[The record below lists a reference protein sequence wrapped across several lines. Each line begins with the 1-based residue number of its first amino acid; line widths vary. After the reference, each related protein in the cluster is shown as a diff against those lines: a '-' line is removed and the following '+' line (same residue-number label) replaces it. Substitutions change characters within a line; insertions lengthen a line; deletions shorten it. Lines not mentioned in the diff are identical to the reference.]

1 MKNLSKYVIGLAA
14 LSMVSCADWYT
25 THQLPEPGTAI
36 TTQEVFTYTLT
47 DKDYDTISRNPA
59 IIAYAHEIDNT
70 DTTLVAADSV
80 IYKALVRLGG
90 THCFE
95 SDEHAGYFLPI
106 FLKENFL
113 GASMPDNEGSTFK
126 VTYNVFNQMPAY
138 LKAFDNLKEYTLED
152 GYDYELMGSTNNWLT
167 NDDFT
172 SENLSWLMV
181 EYFDDAQP
189 LDMFLLHYNYKR
201 ENNPACKI
209 VQLSEEGTW
218 NIYTIEDVEIFVV
231 GDDFYQD
238 IDAAYATKP
247 ATQLPIYLK
256 TALPYAEADVTYCVV
271 YKNAAGWT
279 AGRFTYDGTAWNMLT
294 ESKRKATNFIMT
306 DSQWVISPYYL
317 AETFANNSQ
326 GEFTIQNV
334 IMPAAL
340 SYVWNTS
347 SSYGMK
353 ASAYVSSKNHAT
365 ESWLI
370 SPRISLLDAEEPIL
384 IFDQASKFFSNF
396 TEELSVWGSTDFAGD
411 VTACQWTHIPFNQD
425 ADGNYIVPDGTDW
438 TFYSTGNM
446 SLAPFKG
453 KTLTI
458 AFKYTSSEKASATWE
473 VKNVYVKE
481 KE

>member
-1 MKNLSKYVIGLAA
+1 MKNLSKYLIGVAA

-70 DTTLVAADSV
+70 DTTRVAADSV

-95 SDEHAGYFLPI
+95 GDEHAGYFLPI

-126 VTYNVFNQMPAY
+126 VTYNVFNQMPSY
-138 LKAFDNLKEYTLED
+138 LKAFDNMKEYTLQD

-167 NDDFT
+167 NEDFT

-189 LDMFLLHYNYKR
+189 MDLYLLHYNYKR
-201 ENNPACKI
+201 ANNPACKI

-218 NIYTIEDVEIFVV
+218 NVYAIEDVELFVV
-231 GDDFYQD
+231 GNDFYQS
-238 IDAAYATKP
+238 IDADYATRP

-256 TALPYAEADVTYCVV
+256 SALPYAEADATYCVV

-279 AGRFTYDGTAWNMLT
+279 AGRFTYDGAAWNMLT
-294 ESKRKATNFIMT
+294 ESKRKPTNFIMT
-306 DSQWVISPYYL
+306 DGQWVISPYYL
-317 AETFANNSQ
+317 AESFANNSQ
-326 GEFTIQNV
+326 GDFTIQNV

-353 ASAYVSSKNHAT
+353 ASAYVSSKNHTT

-370 SPRISLLDAEEPIL
+370 SPYISLLDAEDPVL
-384 IFDQASKFFSNF
+384 IFDQASKYFSNF

>member
-1 MKNLSKYVIGLAA
+1 MKNLSKYILGFVA
-14 LSMVSCADWYT
+14 LGMVSCADWYT

-70 DTTLVAADSV
+70 DTTIVATDSV

-138 LKAFDNLKEYTLED
+138 LKAFDNMQEYTLRA
-152 GYDYELMGSTNNWLT
+152 GDYAEFGSNNNWLT
-167 NDDFT
+167 KEHLTISNF
-172 SENLSWLMV
+172 SSLMADNF
-181 EYFDDAQP
+181 EDAQTNEKYIIW
-189 LDMFLLHYNYKR
+189 YNY
-201 ENNPACKI
+201 NNAQQQECTILNKTE
-209 VQLSEEGTW
+209 SFEWEFFS
-218 NIYTIEDVEIFVV
+218 IEDVELFVV
-231 GDDFYQD
+231 GNDFYQS
-238 IDAAYATKP
+238 IDADYATKP

-256 TALPYAEADVTYCVV
+256 SALPYAEADATYCVV
-271 YKNAAGWT
+271 YKNSAGWT
-279 AGRFTYDGTAWNMLT
+279 AGRFTYDGAAWNMLT
-294 ESKRKATNFIMT
+294 ESKRKPTNFIMT
-306 DSQWVISPYYL
+306 DGQWVISPYYL
-317 AETFANNSQ
+317 AESFANNSQ
-326 GEFTIQNV
+326 GDFTIQNV

-353 ASAYVSSKNHAT
+353 ASAYVSSKKHAT

-370 SPRISLLDAEEPIL
+370 SPYISLLDADDPVL

-458 AFKYTSSEKASATWE
+458 AFKYTSSEQASATWE

>member
-1 MKNLSKYVIGLAA
+1 
-14 LSMVSCADWYT
+14 MVSCADWYT

-70 DTTLVAADSV
+70 DTTLVAEDSV

-138 LKAFDNLKEYTLED
+138 LKAFDNMQEYTLQE

-167 NDDFT
+167 NDNFT

-218 NIYTIEDVEIFVV
+218 NVYTIEDVEIFVV
-231 GDDFYQD
+231 GNDFYQS
-238 IDAAYATKP
+238 IDADYATKP

-256 TALPYAEADVTYCVV
+256 TALPYAEADATYCVV

-279 AGRFTYDGTAWNMLT
+279 AGRFTYDGAAWNMLT
-294 ESKRKATNFIMT
+294 ESKRKPTNFIMT
-306 DSQWVISPYYL
+306 DGQWVISPYYL
-317 AETFANNSQ
+317 AESFANNSQ
-326 GEFTIQNV
+326 GDFTIQNV

-370 SPRISLLDAEEPIL
+370 SPYISLLDADDPVL

-411 VTACQWTHIPFNQD
+411 VTSCQWTHIPFNQD

>member
-1 MKNLSKYVIGLAA
+1 
-14 LSMVSCADWYT
+14 MVSCADWYT

-70 DTTLVAADSV
+70 DTTLVAEDSV

-138 LKAFDNLKEYTLED
+138 LKAFDNMKEYTLRA
-152 GYDYELMGSTNNWLT
+152 GDYVEFGSNNNWLT
-167 NDDFT
+167 KEHLTISNF
-172 SENLSWLMV
+172 SSLMADNF
-181 EYFDDAQP
+181 EDAQTNEKYIIW
-189 LDMFLLHYNYKR
+189 YNY
-201 ENNPACKI
+201 NNAQQQECTILNKTE
-209 VQLSEEGTW
+209 SFEWEFFS
-218 NIYTIEDVEIFVV
+218 IEDVELFVV
-231 GDDFYQD
+231 GNDFYQS
-238 IDAAYATKP
+238 IDADYATKP

-256 TALPYAEADVTYCVV
+256 SALPYAEADATYCVV
-271 YKNAAGWT
+271 YKNSAGWT
-279 AGRFTYDGTAWNMLT
+279 AGRFTYDGAAWNMLT
-294 ESKRKATNFIMT
+294 ESKRKPTNFIMT
-306 DSQWVISPYYL
+306 DGQWVISPYYL
-317 AETFANNSQ
+317 AESFANNSQ
-326 GEFTIQNV
+326 GDFTIQNV

-353 ASAYVSSKNHAT
+353 ASAYVSSKNHTT

-370 SPRISLLDAEEPIL
+370 SPYISLLDAEDPVL

-458 AFKYTSSEKASATWE
+458 AFKYTSSEQASATWE

>member
-1 MKNLSKYVIGLAA
+1 MKNLSKYILGFVT

-36 TTQEVFTYTLT
+36 TTQEVFTYTLS

-70 DTTLVAADSV
+70 DTTLVATDSV

-138 LKAFDNLKEYTLED
+138 LKAFDNLKEYTLRA
-152 GYDYELMGSTNNWLT
+152 GDYAEFGSNNNWLT
-167 NDDFT
+167 KEHLTISNF
-172 SENLSWLMV
+172 SSLMADNF
-181 EYFDDAQP
+181 EDAQTNEKYIIW
-189 LDMFLLHYNYKR
+189 YNY
-201 ENNPACKI
+201 NNAQQQECTILNKTE
-209 VQLSEEGTW
+209 SFEWEFFS
-218 NIYTIEDVEIFVV
+218 IEDVELFVV
-231 GDDFYQD
+231 GNDFYQS
-238 IDAAYATKP
+238 IDADYATKP

-256 TALPYAEADVTYCVV
+256 SALPYAEADATYCVV
-271 YKNAAGWT
+271 YKNSAGWT
-279 AGRFTYDGTAWNMLT
+279 AGRFTYDGAAWNMLT
-294 ESKRKATNFIMT
+294 ESKRKPTNFIMT
-306 DSQWVISPYYL
+306 DGQWVISPYYL
-317 AETFANNSQ
+317 AESFANNSQ
-326 GEFTIQNV
+326 GDFTIQNV

-353 ASAYVSSKNHAT
+353 ASAYVSSKNHTT

-370 SPRISLLDAEEPIL
+370 SPYISLLDAEDPVL

-458 AFKYTSSEKASATWE
+458 AFKYTSSEQASATWE

>member
-1 MKNLSKYVIGLAA
+1 MKNLSKYILGLAS
-14 LSMVSCADWYT
+14 LGMVSCADWYT

-70 DTTLVAADSV
+70 DTTLVATDSV

-138 LKAFDNLKEYTLED
+138 LKAFDNLKEYTLRA
-152 GYDYELMGSTNNWLT
+152 GDYAEFGSNNNWLT
-167 NDDFT
+167 KEHLTISNF
-172 SENLSWLMV
+172 SSLMADNF
-181 EYFDDAQP
+181 EDAQTNEKYIIW
-189 LDMFLLHYNYKR
+189 YNY
-201 ENNPACKI
+201 NNAQQQECTILNKTE
-209 VQLSEEGTW
+209 SFEWEFFS
-218 NIYTIEDVEIFVV
+218 IEDVELFVV
-231 GDDFYQD
+231 GNDFYQS
-238 IDAAYATKP
+238 IDADYATKP

-256 TALPYAEADVTYCVV
+256 SALPYAEADATYCVV

-279 AGRFTYDGTAWNMLT
+279 AGRFTYDGTTWNMLT

-317 AETFANNSQ
+317 AESFANNSQ

-370 SPRISLLDAEEPIL
+370 SPRISLLDAEEPVL

-396 TEELSVWGSTDFAGD
+396 TEELSVWGSTEFAGD
-411 VTACQWTHIPFNQD
+411 VTACEWTHIPFNQD

-458 AFKYTSSEKASATWE
+458 AFKYTSSEQASATWE

>member
-1 MKNLSKYVIGLAA
+1 MKNLSKYILGLAS
-14 LSMVSCADWYT
+14 LGMVSCADWYT

-90 THCFE
+90 TRCFE

-138 LKAFDNLKEYTLED
+138 LKAFDNLKEYTLRA
-152 GYDYELMGSTNNWLT
+152 GDYAEFGSNNNWLT
-167 NDDFT
+167 KEHLTISNF
-172 SENLSWLMV
+172 SSLMADNF
-181 EYFDDAQP
+181 EDAQTNEKYIIW
-189 LDMFLLHYNYKR
+189 YNY
-201 ENNPACKI
+201 NNAQQQECTILNKTE
-209 VQLSEEGTW
+209 SFEWEFFS
-218 NIYTIEDVEIFVV
+218 IEDVELFVV
-231 GDDFYQD
+231 GNDFYQS
-238 IDAAYATKP
+238 IDADYATKP

-256 TALPYAEADVTYCVV
+256 SALPYAEADATYCVV

-279 AGRFTYDGTAWNMLT
+279 AGRFTYDGTTWNMLT
-294 ESKRKATNFIMT
+294 ESKRKPTNFIMT
-306 DSQWVISPYYL
+306 DGQWVISPYYL
-317 AETFANNSQ
+317 AESFANNSQ
-326 GEFTIQNV
+326 GDFTIQNV

-353 ASAYVSSKNHAT
+353 ASAYVSSKNHTT

-370 SPRISLLDAEEPIL
+370 SPYISLLDAEDPVL

-458 AFKYTSSEKASATWE
+458 AFKYTSSEQASATWE

>member
-1 MKNLSKYVIGLAA
+1 MKNLSKYILGFVA
-14 LSMVSCADWYT
+14 LGMVSCADWYT

-70 DTTLVAADSV
+70 DTTLVAEDSV

-138 LKAFDNLKEYTLED
+138 LKAFDNMQEYTLRA
-152 GYDYELMGSTNNWLT
+152 GDYAEFGSNNNWLT
-167 NDDFT
+167 KEHLTISNF
-172 SENLSWLMV
+172 SSLMADNF
-181 EYFDDAQP
+181 EDAQTNEKYIIW
-189 LDMFLLHYNYKR
+189 YNY
-201 ENNPACKI
+201 NNAQQQECTILNKTE
-209 VQLSEEGTW
+209 SFEWEFFS
-218 NIYTIEDVEIFVV
+218 IEDVELFVV
-231 GDDFYQD
+231 GNDFYQS
-238 IDAAYATKP
+238 IDADYATKP

-256 TALPYAEADVTYCVV
+256 SALPYAEADATYCVV
-271 YKNAAGWT
+271 YKNSAGWT
-279 AGRFTYDGTAWNMLT
+279 AGRFTYDGAAWNMLT
-294 ESKRKATNFIMT
+294 ESKRKPTNFIMT
-306 DSQWVISPYYL
+306 DGQWVISPYYL
-317 AETFANNSQ
+317 AESFANNSQ
-326 GEFTIQNV
+326 GDFTIQNV

-353 ASAYVSSKNHAT
+353 ASAYVSSKKHAT

-370 SPRISLLDAEEPIL
+370 SPYISLLDADAPVL
-384 IFDQASKFFSNF
+384 IFDQASQFFSNF

-458 AFKYTSSEKASATWE
+458 AFKYTSSEQASATWE

>member
-1 MKNLSKYVIGLAA
+1 M
-14 LSMVSCADWYT
+14 
-25 THQLPEPGTAI
+25 Q
-36 TTQEVFTYTLT
+36 
-47 DKDYDTISRNPA
+47 
-59 IIAYAHEIDNT
+59 
-70 DTTLVAADSV
+70 
-80 IYKALVRLGG
+80 
-90 THCFE
+90 
-95 SDEHAGYFLPI
+95 
-106 FLKENFL
+106 
-113 GASMPDNEGSTFK
+113 
-126 VTYNVFNQMPAY
+126 
-138 LKAFDNLKEYTLED
+138 EYTLQE
-152 GYDYELMGSTNNWLT
+152 GYDYELMGSTTNWLT
-167 NDDFT
+167 NDNFT

-189 LDMFLLHYNYKR
+189 MDLYLLHYNYKR
-201 ENNPACKI
+201 ANNPACKI

-218 NIYTIEDVEIFVV
+218 NVYALEDVELFVV
-231 GDDFYQD
+231 GTDFYQS
-238 IDAAYATKP
+238 IDADYATKP

-256 TALPYAEADVTYCVV
+256 TALPYAEADATYCVV

-279 AGRFTYDGTAWNMLT
+279 AGRFTYDGAAWNMLT
-294 ESKRKATNFIMT
+294 ESKRKPTNFIMT
-306 DSQWVISPYYL
+306 DGQWVISPYYL
-317 AETFANNSQ
+317 AESFTNNSQ
-326 GEFTIQNV
+326 GDFTIQNV

-353 ASAYVSSKNHAT
+353 ASAYVSSKNHTT

-370 SPRISLLDAEEPIL
+370 SPYITLLDADDPVL

-458 AFKYTSSEKASATWE
+458 AFKYTSSEQASATWE

>member
-1 MKNLSKYVIGLAA
+1 MKNLSKYILGFVA
-14 LSMVSCADWYT
+14 LGMVSCADWYT

-90 THCFE
+90 TRCFE

-138 LKAFDNLKEYTLED
+138 LKAFDNLKEYTLRA
-152 GYDYELMGSTNNWLT
+152 GDYAEFGSNNNWLT
-167 NDDFT
+167 KEHLTISNF
-172 SENLSWLMV
+172 SSLMADNF
-181 EYFDDAQP
+181 EDAQTNEKYIIW
-189 LDMFLLHYNYKR
+189 YNY
-201 ENNPACKI
+201 NNAQQQECTILNKTE
-209 VQLSEEGTW
+209 SFEWEFFS
-218 NIYTIEDVEIFVV
+218 IEDVELFVV
-231 GDDFYQD
+231 GNDFYQS
-238 IDAAYATKP
+238 IDADYATKP

-256 TALPYAEADVTYCVV
+256 SALPYAEADATYCVV
-271 YKNAAGWT
+271 YKNSAGWT
-279 AGRFTYDGTAWNMLT
+279 AGRFTYDGAAWNMLT
-294 ESKRKATNFIMT
+294 ESKRKPTNFIMT
-306 DSQWVISPYYL
+306 DGQWVISPYYL
-317 AETFANNSQ
+317 AESFANNSQ
-326 GEFTIQNV
+326 GDFTIQNV

-353 ASAYVSSKNHAT
+353 ASAYVSSTNHAT

-370 SPRISLLDAEEPIL
+370 SPYISLLDAEDPVL

-458 AFKYTSSEKASATWE
+458 AFKYTSSEQASATWE

>member
-1 MKNLSKYVIGLAA
+1 MKNLSKYILGFVA
-14 LSMVSCADWYT
+14 LGMVSCADWYT

-47 DKDYDTISRNPA
+47 DKDYDTISHNPA

-70 DTTLVAADSV
+70 DTTLVATDSV
-80 IYKALVRLGG
+80 IYKALVRLSG

-138 LKAFDNLKEYTLED
+138 LKAFDNMKEYTLRA
-152 GYDYELMGSTNNWLT
+152 GDYAEFGSNNNWLT
-167 NDDFT
+167 KEHITISNF
-172 SENLSWLMV
+172 SSLMADNF
-181 EYFDDAQP
+181 EDAQTNEKYIIW
-189 LDMFLLHYNYKR
+189 YNY
-201 ENNPACKI
+201 NNAQQQECTILNKTE
-209 VQLSEEGTW
+209 SFEWEFFS
-218 NIYTIEDVEIFVV
+218 IEDVELFVV
-231 GDDFYQD
+231 GNDFYQS
-238 IDAAYATKP
+238 IDADYATKP

-256 TALPYAEADVTYCVV
+256 SALPYAEADATYCVV
-271 YKNAAGWT
+271 YKNSAGWT
-279 AGRFTYDGTAWNMLT
+279 AGRFTYDGAAWNMLT
-294 ESKRKATNFIMT
+294 ESKRKPTNFIMT
-306 DSQWVISPYYL
+306 DGQWVISPYYL
-317 AETFANNSQ
+317 AESFANNSQ
-326 GEFTIQNV
+326 GDFTIQNV

-353 ASAYVSSKNHAT
+353 ASAYVSSKNHTT

-370 SPRISLLDAEEPIL
+370 SPYISLLDAEDPVL

-458 AFKYTSSEKASATWE
+458 AFKYTSSEQASATWE

>member
-1 MKNLSKYVIGLAA
+1 MRNFSKYLIGLAA

-138 LKAFDNLKEYTLED
+138 LKAFDNLKEYTLQD

-209 VQLSEEGTW
+209 VQLNEEGTW
-218 NIYTIEDVEIFVV
+218 NVYTIEDVEIFVV
-231 GDDFYQD
+231 GDDFYQS

-256 TALPYAEADVTYCVV
+256 TALPYAEADATYCVV

-279 AGRFTYDGTAWNMLT
+279 AGRFTYDGTTWNMQT
-294 ESKRKATNFIMT
+294 ESKRKPTNFIMT
-306 DSQWVISPYYL
+306 DGQWVISPYYL

-353 ASAYVSSKNHAT
+353 ASAYVSSKSHAT

-370 SPRISLLDAEEPIL
+370 SPHISLLDAEDPVL

-458 AFKYTSSEKASATWE
+458 AFKYTSTDKVAATWE

>member
-1 MKNLSKYVIGLAA
+1 
-14 LSMVSCADWYT
+14 MVSCADWYT

-36 TTQEVFTYTLT
+36 TTQEVFTYTLS

-70 DTTLVAADSV
+70 DTTLVATDSV

-138 LKAFDNLKEYTLED
+138 LKAFDNMKEYTLRA
-152 GYDYELMGSTNNWLT
+152 GDYAEFGSNNNWLT
-167 NDDFT
+167 KEHLTISNF
-172 SENLSWLMV
+172 SSLMADNFEDAQTNEKYIIWYNYNNAQQQECIILNKTESFEW
-181 EYFDDAQP
+181 EYF
-189 LDMFLLHYNYKR
+189 
-201 ENNPACKI
+201 
-209 VQLSEEGTW
+209 S
-218 NIYTIEDVEIFVV
+218 IEDVEIFVV
-231 GDDFYQD
+231 GNDFYQR
-238 IDAAYATKP
+238 IDADYATKP

-256 TALPYAEADVTYCVV
+256 TALPYAEADATYCVV

-279 AGRFTYDGTAWNMLT
+279 AGRFTYDGAAWNMLT
-294 ESKRKATNFIMT
+294 ESKRKPTNFIMT
-306 DSQWVISPYYL
+306 DGQWVISPYYL
-317 AETFANNSQ
+317 AESFANNSQ
-326 GEFTIQNV
+326 GDFTIQNV

-370 SPRISLLDAEEPIL
+370 SPYITLLDADDPVL

-458 AFKYTSSEKASATWE
+458 AFKYTSSEQASATWE

>member
-1 MKNLSKYVIGLAA
+1 MKNLSKYILGFVA
-14 LSMVSCADWYT
+14 LGMVSCADWYT

-70 DTTLVAADSV
+70 DTTLVATDSV

-138 LKAFDNLKEYTLED
+138 LKAFDNMKEYTLRA
-152 GYDYELMGSTNNWLT
+152 GDYAEFGSNNNWLT
-167 NDDFT
+167 KEHITISNF
-172 SENLSWLMV
+172 SSLMADNF
-181 EYFDDAQP
+181 EDAQTNEKYIIW
-189 LDMFLLHYNYKR
+189 YNY
-201 ENNPACKI
+201 NNAQQQECTVLNKTE
-209 VQLSEEGTW
+209 SFEWEFFS
-218 NIYTIEDVEIFVV
+218 IEDVELFVV
-231 GDDFYQD
+231 GNDFYQS
-238 IDAAYATKP
+238 IDADYATKP

-256 TALPYAEADVTYCVV
+256 SALPYAEADATYCVV
-271 YKNAAGWT
+271 YKNSAGWT
-279 AGRFTYDGTAWNMLT
+279 AGRFTYDGAAWNMLT
-294 ESKRKATNFIMT
+294 ESKRKPTNFIMT
-306 DSQWVISPYYL
+306 DGQWVISPYYL
-317 AETFANNSQ
+317 AESFANNSQ
-326 GEFTIQNV
+326 GDFTIQNV

-353 ASAYVSSKNHAT
+353 ASAYVSSKNHTT

-370 SPRISLLDAEEPIL
+370 SPYISLLDAEDPVL

>member
-1 MKNLSKYVIGLAA
+1 MKNLSKYILGFVA
-14 LSMVSCADWYT
+14 LGMVSCADWYT

-36 TTQEVFTYTLT
+36 TTQEVFTYTLS

-70 DTTLVAADSV
+70 DTTLVAEDSV

-138 LKAFDNLKEYTLED
+138 LKAFDNLKEYTLRA
-152 GYDYELMGSTNNWLT
+152 GDYAEFGSNNNWLT
-167 NDDFT
+167 KEHLTISNF
-172 SENLSWLMV
+172 SSLMADNF
-181 EYFDDAQP
+181 EDAQTNEKYIIW
-189 LDMFLLHYNYKR
+189 YNY
-201 ENNPACKI
+201 NNAQQQECTILNKTE
-209 VQLSEEGTW
+209 SFEWEFFS
-218 NIYTIEDVEIFVV
+218 IEDVELFVV
-231 GDDFYQD
+231 GNDFYQS
-238 IDAAYATKP
+238 IDADYATKP

-256 TALPYAEADVTYCVV
+256 SALPYAEADATYCVV

-279 AGRFTYDGTAWNMLT
+279 AGRFTYDGTTWNMLT

-317 AETFANNSQ
+317 AESFANNSQ

-334 IMPAAL
+334 IIPAAL

-370 SPRISLLDAEEPIL
+370 SPRISLLDAEEPVL

-396 TEELSVWGSTDFAGD
+396 TEELSVWGSTEFAGD
-411 VTACQWTHIPFNQD
+411 VTACEWTHIPFNQD

-458 AFKYTSSEKASATWE
+458 AFKYTSSEQASATWE

>member
-1 MKNLSKYVIGLAA
+1 MKNLSKYILGFVA
-14 LSMVSCADWYT
+14 LGMVSCADWYT

-70 DTTLVAADSV
+70 DTTLVATDSV

-126 VTYNVFNQMPAY
+126 VTYNVFNQLPAY
-138 LKAFDNLKEYTLED
+138 LKAFDNMKEYTLRA
-152 GYDYELMGSTNNWLT
+152 GDYAEFGSNNNWLT
-167 NDDFT
+167 KEHLTISNF
-172 SENLSWLMV
+172 SSLMADNF
-181 EYFDDAQP
+181 EDAQP
-189 LDMFLLHYNYKR
+189 NEKYIIWYNY
-201 ENNPACKI
+201 NNAQQQECIILNKTE
-209 VQLSEEGTW
+209 SFEWEFFS
-218 NIYTIEDVEIFVV
+218 IEDVELFVV
-231 GDDFYQD
+231 GNDFYQS
-238 IDAAYATKP
+238 IDADYATKP

-256 TALPYAEADVTYCVV
+256 IALPYAEADATYCVV

-279 AGRFTYDGTAWNMLT
+279 AGRFTYDGAAWNMLT
-294 ESKRKATNFIMT
+294 ESKRKPTNFIMT
-306 DSQWVISPYYL
+306 DGQWVISPYYL
-317 AETFANNSQ
+317 AESFANNSQ
-326 GEFTIQNV
+326 GDFTIQNV

-370 SPRISLLDAEEPIL
+370 SPYISLLDAEDPVL

>member
-1 MKNLSKYVIGLAA
+1 MRNFSKYIIGLAA

-36 TTQEVFTYTLT
+36 TTQEVFTYTLS

-70 DTTLVAADSV
+70 DTTLVATDSV

-126 VTYNVFNQMPAY
+126 VTYNVFNQLPAY
-138 LKAFDNLKEYTLED
+138 LKAFDNMKEYTLRA
-152 GYDYELMGSTNNWLT
+152 GDYAEFGSNNNWLT
-167 NDDFT
+167 KEHLTISNF
-172 SENLSWLMV
+172 SSLMADNF
-181 EYFDDAQP
+181 EDAQTNEKYIIW
-189 LDMFLLHYNYKR
+189 YNY
-201 ENNPACKI
+201 NNAQQQECIILNKTE
-209 VQLSEEGTW
+209 SFEWEFFS
-218 NIYTIEDVEIFVV
+218 IEDVELFVV
-231 GDDFYQD
+231 GNDFYQS
-238 IDAAYATKP
+238 IDADYATRP

-256 TALPYAEADVTYCVV
+256 SALPYAEADATYCVV

-279 AGRFTYDGTAWNMLT
+279 AGRFTYDGAAWNMLT
-294 ESKRKATNFIMT
+294 ESKRKPTNFIMT
-306 DSQWVISPYYL
+306 DEQWVISPYYL
-317 AETFANNSQ
+317 AESFANNSQ
-326 GEFTIQNV
+326 GDFTIQNV

-353 ASAYVSSKNHAT
+353 ASAYVSSKNHTT

-370 SPRISLLDAEEPIL
+370 SPYISLLDAEDPVL

-458 AFKYTSSEKASATWE
+458 AFKYTSSEQASATWE

>member
-1 MKNLSKYVIGLAA
+1 MKNLSKYILGFVA
-14 LSMVSCADWYT
+14 LGMVSCADWYT

-70 DTTLVAADSV
+70 DTTLVATDSV

-126 VTYNVFNQMPAY
+126 VTYNVFNQLPAY
-138 LKAFDNLKEYTLED
+138 LKAFDNMKEYTLRA
-152 GYDYELMGSTNNWLT
+152 GDYAEFGSNNNWLT
-167 NDDFT
+167 KEHLTISNF
-172 SENLSWLMV
+172 SSLMADNF
-181 EYFDDAQP
+181 EDAQP
-189 LDMFLLHYNYKR
+189 NEKYIIWYNY
-201 ENNPACKI
+201 NNAQQQECIILNKTE
-209 VQLSEEGTW
+209 SFEWEFFS
-218 NIYTIEDVEIFVV
+218 IEDVELFVV
-231 GDDFYQD
+231 GNDFYQS
-238 IDAAYATKP
+238 IDADYATKP

-256 TALPYAEADVTYCVV
+256 IALPYAEADATYCVV

-279 AGRFTYDGTAWNMLT
+279 AGRFTYDGSAWNMLT
-294 ESKRKATNFIMT
+294 ESKRKPTNFIMT
-306 DSQWVISPYYL
+306 DGQWVISPYYL
-317 AETFANNSQ
+317 AESFANNSQ
-326 GEFTIQNV
+326 GDFTIQNV

-370 SPRISLLDAEEPIL
+370 SPYISLLDADDPVL

-411 VTACQWTHIPFNQD
+411 VTSCQWTHIPFNQD

-458 AFKYTSSEKASATWE
+458 AFKYTSSEQASATWE

>member
-1 MKNLSKYVIGLAA
+1 MRNFSKYIIGLAA

-70 DTTLVAADSV
+70 DTTLVAEDSV

-138 LKAFDNLKEYTLED
+138 LKAFDNMKEYTLRA
-152 GYDYELMGSTNNWLT
+152 GDYVEFGSNNNWLT
-167 NDDFT
+167 KEHLTISNF
-172 SENLSWLMV
+172 SSLMADNF
-181 EYFDDAQP
+181 EDAQTNEKYIIW
-189 LDMFLLHYNYKR
+189 YNY
-201 ENNPACKI
+201 NNAQQQECTILNKTE
-209 VQLSEEGTW
+209 SFEWEFFS
-218 NIYTIEDVEIFVV
+218 IEDVELFVV
-231 GDDFYQD
+231 GNDFYQS
-238 IDAAYATKP
+238 IDADYATKP

-256 TALPYAEADVTYCVV
+256 SALPYAEADATYCVV
-271 YKNAAGWT
+271 YKNSAGWT
-279 AGRFTYDGTAWNMLT
+279 AGRFTYDGAAWNMLT
-294 ESKRKATNFIMT
+294 ESKRKPTNFIMT
-306 DSQWVISPYYL
+306 DGQWVISPYYL
-317 AETFANNSQ
+317 AESFANNSQ
-326 GEFTIQNV
+326 GDFTIQNV

-353 ASAYVSSKNHAT
+353 ASAYVSSKNHTT

-370 SPRISLLDAEEPIL
+370 SPYISLLDAEDPVL

-458 AFKYTSSEKASATWE
+458 AFKYTSSEQASATWE

>member
-1 MKNLSKYVIGLAA
+1 MKNLSKYILGFVA
-14 LSMVSCADWYT
+14 LGMVSCADWYT

-70 DTTLVAADSV
+70 DTTLVATDSV

-138 LKAFDNLKEYTLED
+138 LKAFDNMQEYTLRA
-152 GYDYELMGSTNNWLT
+152 GDYAEFGSNNNWLT
-167 NDDFT
+167 KEHLTISNF
-172 SENLSWLMV
+172 SSLMADNF
-181 EYFDDAQP
+181 EDAQTNEKYIIW
-189 LDMFLLHYNYKR
+189 YNY
-201 ENNPACKI
+201 NNAQQQECTILNKTE
-209 VQLSEEGTW
+209 SFEWEFFS
-218 NIYTIEDVEIFVV
+218 IEDVELFVV
-231 GDDFYQD
+231 GNDFYQS
-238 IDAAYATKP
+238 IDADYATKP

-256 TALPYAEADVTYCVV
+256 SALPYAEADATYCVV
-271 YKNAAGWT
+271 YKNSAGWT
-279 AGRFTYDGTAWNMLT
+279 AGRFTYDGAAWNMLT
-294 ESKRKATNFIMT
+294 ESKRKPTNFIMT
-306 DSQWVISPYYL
+306 DGQWVISPYYL
-317 AETFANNSQ
+317 AESFANNSQ
-326 GEFTIQNV
+326 GDFTIQNV
-334 IMPAAL
+334 ITPAAL

-353 ASAYVSSKNHAT
+353 ASAYVSSKNHTT

-370 SPRISLLDAEEPIL
+370 SPYISLLDAEDPVL

-458 AFKYTSSEKASATWE
+458 AFKYTSSEQASATWE

>member
-1 MKNLSKYVIGLAA
+1 
-14 LSMVSCADWYT
+14 MVSCADWYT

-70 DTTLVAADSV
+70 DTTLVATDSV

-138 LKAFDNLKEYTLED
+138 LKAFDNMKEYTLRA
-152 GYDYELMGSTNNWLT
+152 GDYAEFGSNNNWLT
-167 NDDFT
+167 KEHLTISNF
-172 SENLSWLMV
+172 SSLMADNF
-181 EYFDDAQP
+181 EDAQTNEKYIIW
-189 LDMFLLHYNYKR
+189 YNY
-201 ENNPACKI
+201 NNAQQQECTILNKTE
-209 VQLSEEGTW
+209 SFEWEFFS
-218 NIYTIEDVEIFVV
+218 IEDVELFVV
-231 GDDFYQD
+231 GNDFYQS
-238 IDAAYATKP
+238 IDADYATKP

-256 TALPYAEADVTYCVV
+256 SALPYAEADATYCVV

-279 AGRFTYDGTAWNMLT
+279 AGRFTYDGATWNMLT
-294 ESKRKATNFIMT
+294 ESKRKPTNFIMT
-306 DSQWVISPYYL
+306 DGQWVISPYYL
-317 AETFANNSQ
+317 AESFANNSQ
-326 GEFTIQNV
+326 GDFTIQNV

-353 ASAYVSSKNHAT
+353 ASAYVSSKNHTT

-370 SPRISLLDAEEPIL
+370 SPYISLLDAEDPVL

-458 AFKYTSSEKASATWE
+458 AFKYTSSEQASATWE

>member
-1 MKNLSKYVIGLAA
+1 MKNLSKYILGFVA
-14 LSMVSCADWYT
+14 LGMVSCADWYT

-36 TTQEVFTYTLT
+36 TTQDVFTYTLT

-138 LKAFDNLKEYTLED
+138 LKAFDNLKEYTLRA
-152 GYDYELMGSTNNWLT
+152 GDYAEFGSNNNWLT
-167 NDDFT
+167 KEHLTISNF
-172 SENLSWLMV
+172 SSLMADNF
-181 EYFDDAQP
+181 EDAQTNEKYIIW
-189 LDMFLLHYNYKR
+189 YNY
-201 ENNPACKI
+201 NNAQQQECTILNKTE
-209 VQLSEEGTW
+209 SFEWEFFS
-218 NIYTIEDVEIFVV
+218 IEDVELFVV
-231 GDDFYQD
+231 GNDFYQS
-238 IDAAYATKP
+238 IDADYATKP

-256 TALPYAEADVTYCVV
+256 SALPYAEADATYCVV
-271 YKNAAGWT
+271 YKNSAGWT
-279 AGRFTYDGTAWNMLT
+279 AGRFTYDGAAWNMLT
-294 ESKRKATNFIMT
+294 ESKRKPTNFIMT
-306 DSQWVISPYYL
+306 DGQWVISPYYL
-317 AETFANNSQ
+317 AESFANNSQ
-326 GEFTIQNV
+326 GDFTIQNV

-353 ASAYVSSKNHAT
+353 ASAYVSSKNHTT

-370 SPRISLLDAEEPIL
+370 SPYISLLDAEDPVL

-458 AFKYTSSEKASATWE
+458 AFKYTSSEQASATWE

>member
-1 MKNLSKYVIGLAA
+1 MKNLSKYILGFVA
-14 LSMVSCADWYT
+14 LGMVSCADWYT

-70 DTTLVAADSV
+70 DTTLVATDSV

-138 LKAFDNLKEYTLED
+138 LKAFDNLKEYTLRA
-152 GYDYELMGSTNNWLT
+152 GDYAEFGSNNNWLT
-167 NDDFT
+167 KEHLTISNF
-172 SENLSWLMV
+172 SSLMADNF
-181 EYFDDAQP
+181 EDAQTNEKYIIW
-189 LDMFLLHYNYKR
+189 YNY
-201 ENNPACKI
+201 NNAQQQECTILNKTE
-209 VQLSEEGTW
+209 SFEWEFFS
-218 NIYTIEDVEIFVV
+218 IEDVELFVV
-231 GDDFYQD
+231 GNDFYQS
-238 IDAAYATKP
+238 IDADYATKP

-256 TALPYAEADVTYCVV
+256 SALPYAEADATYCVV

-279 AGRFTYDGTAWNMLT
+279 AGRFTYDGTTWNMLT

-317 AETFANNSQ
+317 AESFANNSQ

-370 SPRISLLDAEEPIL
+370 SPRISLLDAEEPVL

-396 TEELSVWGSTDFAGD
+396 TEELSVWGSTEFAGD
-411 VTACQWTHIPFNQD
+411 VTACEWTHIPFNQD

>member
-1 MKNLSKYVIGLAA
+1 
-14 LSMVSCADWYT
+14 MVSCADWYT

-70 DTTLVAADSV
+70 DTTLVATDSV

-138 LKAFDNLKEYTLED
+138 LKAFDNMKEYTLRA
-152 GYDYELMGSTNNWLT
+152 GDYAEFGSNNNWLT
-167 NDDFT
+167 KEHLTISNF
-172 SENLSWLMV
+172 SSLMADNF
-181 EYFDDAQP
+181 EDAQTNEKYIIW
-189 LDMFLLHYNYKR
+189 YNY
-201 ENNPACKI
+201 NNAQQQECTILNKTE
-209 VQLSEEGTW
+209 SFEWEFFS
-218 NIYTIEDVEIFVV
+218 IEDVELFVV
-231 GDDFYQD
+231 GNDFYQS
-238 IDAAYATKP
+238 IDADYATKP

-256 TALPYAEADVTYCVV
+256 SALPYAEADATYCVV
-271 YKNAAGWT
+271 YKNSAGWT
-279 AGRFTYDGTAWNMLT
+279 AGRFTYDGAAWNMLT
-294 ESKRKATNFIMT
+294 ESKRKPTNFIMT
-306 DSQWVISPYYL
+306 DGQWVISPYYL
-317 AETFANNSQ
+317 AESFANNSQ
-326 GEFTIQNV
+326 GDFTIQNV

-353 ASAYVSSKNHAT
+353 ASAYVSSKNHTT

-370 SPRISLLDAEEPIL
+370 SPYITLLDADDPVL

-458 AFKYTSSEKASATWE
+458 AFKYTSSEQASATWE

>member
-1 MKNLSKYVIGLAA
+1 
-14 LSMVSCADWYT
+14 MVSCADWYT

-138 LKAFDNLKEYTLED
+138 LKAFDNLKEYTLRA
-152 GYDYELMGSTNNWLT
+152 GDYAEFGSNNNWLT
-167 NDDFT
+167 KEHLTISNF
-172 SENLSWLMV
+172 SSLMADNF
-181 EYFDDAQP
+181 EDAQTNEKYIIW
-189 LDMFLLHYNYKR
+189 YNY
-201 ENNPACKI
+201 NNAQQQECTILNKTE
-209 VQLSEEGTW
+209 SFEWEFFS
-218 NIYTIEDVEIFVV
+218 IEDVELFVV
-231 GDDFYQD
+231 GNDFYQS
-238 IDAAYATKP
+238 IDADYATKP

-256 TALPYAEADVTYCVV
+256 SALPYAEADATYCVV

-279 AGRFTYDGTAWNMLT
+279 AGRFTYDGAVWNMLT
-294 ESKRKATNFIMT
+294 ESKRKPTNFIMT
-306 DSQWVISPYYL
+306 DGQWVISPYYL
-317 AETFANNSQ
+317 AESFANNSQ
-326 GEFTIQNV
+326 GDFTIQNV

-353 ASAYVSSKNHAT
+353 ASAYVSSKNHTT

-370 SPRISLLDAEEPIL
+370 SPYISLLDAEDPVL

-458 AFKYTSSEKASATWE
+458 AFKYTSSEQASATWE

>member
-1 MKNLSKYVIGLAA
+1 MKNLSKYILGFVA
-14 LSMVSCADWYT
+14 LGMVSCADWYT

-70 DTTLVAADSV
+70 DTTLVAEDSV

-138 LKAFDNLKEYTLED
+138 LKAFDNLKEYTLRA
-152 GYDYELMGSTNNWLT
+152 GDYAEFGSNNNWLT
-167 NDDFT
+167 KEHITISNF
-172 SENLSWLMV
+172 SSLMADNF
-181 EYFDDAQP
+181 EDAQTNEKYIIW
-189 LDMFLLHYNYKR
+189 YNY
-201 ENNPACKI
+201 NNAQQQECTILNKTE
-209 VQLSEEGTW
+209 SFEWEFFS
-218 NIYTIEDVEIFVV
+218 IEDVELFVV
-231 GDDFYQD
+231 GNDFYQS
-238 IDAAYATKP
+238 IDADYATKP

-256 TALPYAEADVTYCVV
+256 SALPYAEADATYCVV

-279 AGRFTYDGTAWNMLT
+279 AGRFTYDGTTWNMLT

-317 AETFANNSQ
+317 AESFANNSQ

-334 IMPAAL
+334 IIPAAL

-370 SPRISLLDAEEPIL
+370 SPRISLLDAEEPVL

-396 TEELSVWGSTDFAGD
+396 TEELSVWGSTEFAGD
-411 VTACQWTHIPFNQD
+411 VTACEWTHIPFNQD

>member
-1 MKNLSKYVIGLAA
+1 MRNFSKYIISLAA

-70 DTTLVAADSV
+70 DTTLVAEDSV

-95 SDEHAGYFLPI
+95 SDEHVGYFLPI

-138 LKAFDNLKEYTLED
+138 LKAFDNMKEYNLRA
-152 GYDYELMGSTNNWLT
+152 GDYAEFGSNNNWLT
-167 NDDFT
+167 KEHLTISNF
-172 SENLSWLMV
+172 SSLMADNF
-181 EYFDDAQP
+181 EDAQP
-189 LDMFLLHYNYKR
+189 NEKYIIWYNY
-201 ENNPACKI
+201 NNAQQQECTILNKTE
-209 VQLSEEGTW
+209 SYEWEFFS
-218 NIYTIEDVEIFVV
+218 IEDVLIFVV
-231 GDDFYQD
+231 KKDFYQS
-238 IDAAYATKP
+238 IDADYATKP

-256 TALPYAEADVTYCVV
+256 TALPYAEADATYCVV

-279 AGRFTYDGTAWNMLT
+279 AGRFTYDGAAWNMLT
-294 ESKRKATNFIMT
+294 ESKRKPTNFIMT
-306 DSQWVISPYYL
+306 DGQWVISPYYL
-317 AETFANNSQ
+317 AESFANNSQ
-326 GEFTIQNV
+326 GDFTIQNV

-370 SPRISLLDAEEPIL
+370 SPYISLLDADDPVL

-411 VTACQWTHIPFNQD
+411 VTACEWTHIPFNQD

>member
-1 MKNLSKYVIGLAA
+1 MKNLSKYILGLAS
-14 LSMVSCADWYT
+14 LGMVSCADWYT

-70 DTTLVAADSV
+70 DTTLVATDSV

-90 THCFE
+90 TRCFE

-138 LKAFDNLKEYTLED
+138 LKAFDNMKEYTLRA
-152 GYDYELMGSTNNWLT
+152 GDYAEFGSNNNWLT
-167 NDDFT
+167 KEHLTISNF
-172 SENLSWLMV
+172 SSLMADNFEDAQTNEKYIIWYNYNNAQQQECTILNKTESFEW
-181 EYFDDAQP
+181 EYF
-189 LDMFLLHYNYKR
+189 
-201 ENNPACKI
+201 
-209 VQLSEEGTW
+209 S
-218 NIYTIEDVEIFVV
+218 IEDVEIFVV
-231 GDDFYQD
+231 GNDFYQS
-238 IDAAYATKP
+238 IDADYATKP

-256 TALPYAEADVTYCVV
+256 SALPYAEADATYCVV

-279 AGRFTYDGTAWNMLT
+279 AGRFTYDGAAWNMLT
-294 ESKRKATNFIMT
+294 ESKRKPTNFIMT
-306 DSQWVISPYYL
+306 DGQWVISPYYL
-317 AETFANNSQ
+317 AESFANNSQ
-326 GEFTIQNV
+326 GDFTIQNV

-353 ASAYVSSKNHAT
+353 ASAYVSSKNHTT

-370 SPRISLLDAEEPIL
+370 SPYISLLDADAPVL
-384 IFDQASKFFSNF
+384 IFDQASQFFSDF

-458 AFKYTSSEKASATWE
+458 AFKYTSSEQASATWE

>member
-1 MKNLSKYVIGLAA
+1 MKNLSKYILGLAF
-14 LSMVSCADWYT
+14 LGMVSCADWYT

-70 DTTLVAADSV
+70 DTTLVATDSV

-138 LKAFDNLKEYTLED
+138 LKAFDNMKEYNLRA
-152 GYDYELMGSTNNWLT
+152 GDYAEFGSNNNWLT
-167 NDDFT
+167 KEHLTISNF
-172 SENLSWLMV
+172 SSLMADNF
-181 EYFDDAQP
+181 EDAQP
-189 LDMFLLHYNYKR
+189 NEKYIIWYNY
-201 ENNPACKI
+201 NNAQQQECTILNKTE
-209 VQLSEEGTW
+209 SYEWEFFS
-218 NIYTIEDVEIFVV
+218 IEDVLIFVV
-231 GDDFYQD
+231 KKDFYQS
-238 IDAAYATKP
+238 IDADYATKP

-256 TALPYAEADVTYCVV
+256 TALPYAEADATYCVV

-279 AGRFTYDGTAWNMLT
+279 AGRFTYDGAAWNMLT
-294 ESKRKATNFIMT
+294 ESKRKPTNFIMT
-306 DSQWVISPYYL
+306 DGQWVISPYYL
-317 AETFANNSQ
+317 AESFANNSQ
-326 GEFTIQNV
+326 GDFTIQNV

-370 SPRISLLDAEEPIL
+370 SPYISLLDAEDPVL

>member
-1 MKNLSKYVIGLAA
+1 MKNLSKYILGFVA
-14 LSMVSCADWYT
+14 LGMISCADWYT

-70 DTTLVAADSV
+70 DTTLVATDSV
-80 IYKALVRLGG
+80 IYKALVRLSG

-138 LKAFDNLKEYTLED
+138 LKAFDNMKEYNLRA
-152 GYDYELMGSTNNWLT
+152 GDYAEFGSNNNWLT
-167 NDDFT
+167 KEHLTISNF
-172 SENLSWLMV
+172 SSLMADNF
-181 EYFDDAQP
+181 EDAQP
-189 LDMFLLHYNYKR
+189 NEKYIIWYNY
-201 ENNPACKI
+201 NNAQQQECTILNKTE
-209 VQLSEEGTW
+209 SYEWEFFS
-218 NIYTIEDVEIFVV
+218 IEDVLIFVV
-231 GDDFYQD
+231 KKDFYQS
-238 IDAAYATKP
+238 IDADYATKP

-256 TALPYAEADVTYCVV
+256 TALPYAEADATYCVV

-279 AGRFTYDGTAWNMLT
+279 AGRFTYDGAAWNMLT
-294 ESKRKATNFIMT
+294 ESKRKPTNFIMT
-306 DSQWVISPYYL
+306 DGQWVISPYYL
-317 AETFANNSQ
+317 AESFANNSQ
-326 GEFTIQNV
+326 GDFTIQNV

-370 SPRISLLDAEEPIL
+370 SPYISLLDTEDPVL

>member
-1 MKNLSKYVIGLAA
+1 MKNLSKYILGLAS
-14 LSMVSCADWYT
+14 LGMVSCADWYT

-70 DTTLVAADSV
+70 DTTLVAEDSV

-90 THCFE
+90 TRCFE

-138 LKAFDNLKEYTLED
+138 LKAFDNLKEYTLRA
-152 GYDYELMGSTNNWLT
+152 GDYAEFGSNNNWLT
-167 NDDFT
+167 KEHLTISNF
-172 SENLSWLMV
+172 SSLMADNF
-181 EYFDDAQP
+181 EDAQTNEKYIIW
-189 LDMFLLHYNYKR
+189 YNY
-201 ENNPACKI
+201 NNAQQQECTILNKTE
-209 VQLSEEGTW
+209 SFEWEFFS
-218 NIYTIEDVEIFVV
+218 IEDVELFVV
-231 GDDFYQD
+231 GNDFYQS
-238 IDAAYATKP
+238 IDADYATKP

-256 TALPYAEADVTYCVV
+256 SALPYAEADATYCVV

-279 AGRFTYDGTAWNMLT
+279 AGRFTYDGTTWNMLT

-317 AETFANNSQ
+317 AESFANNSQ

-370 SPRISLLDAEEPIL
+370 SPRISLLDAEEPVL

-396 TEELSVWGSTDFAGD
+396 TEELSVWGSTEFAGD
-411 VTACQWTHIPFNQD
+411 VTACEWTHIPFNQD

>member
-1 MKNLSKYVIGLAA
+1 MKNLSKYILGFVA
-14 LSMVSCADWYT
+14 LGMVSCADWYT

-36 TTQEVFTYTLT
+36 TTQEVFTYTLS

-70 DTTLVAADSV
+70 DTTLVATDSV

-138 LKAFDNLKEYTLED
+138 LKAFDNMKEYTLRA
-152 GYDYELMGSTNNWLT
+152 GDYAEFGSNNNWLT
-167 NDDFT
+167 KEHLTISNF
-172 SENLSWLMV
+172 SSLMADNF
-181 EYFDDAQP
+181 EDAQTNEKYIIW
-189 LDMFLLHYNYKR
+189 YNY
-201 ENNPACKI
+201 NNAQQQECTILNKTE
-209 VQLSEEGTW
+209 SFEWEFFS
-218 NIYTIEDVEIFVV
+218 IEDVELFVV
-231 GDDFYQD
+231 GNDFYQS
-238 IDAAYATKP
+238 IDADYATKP

-256 TALPYAEADVTYCVV
+256 SALPYAEADATYCVV
-271 YKNAAGWT
+271 YKNSAGWT
-279 AGRFTYDGTAWNMLT
+279 AGRFTYDGAAWNMLT
-294 ESKRKATNFIMT
+294 ESKRKPTNFIMT
-306 DSQWVISPYYL
+306 DGQWVISPYYL
-317 AETFANNSQ
+317 AESFANNSQ
-326 GEFTIQNV
+326 GDFTIQNV

-353 ASAYVSSKNHAT
+353 ASAYVSSKNHTT

-370 SPRISLLDAEEPIL
+370 SPYISLLDAEDPVL

-458 AFKYTSSEKASATWE
+458 AFKYTSSEQASATWE

>member
-1 MKNLSKYVIGLAA
+1 MKNLSKYILGFVA
-14 LSMVSCADWYT
+14 LGMVSCADWYT

-70 DTTLVAADSV
+70 DTTLVATDSV

-138 LKAFDNLKEYTLED
+138 LKAFDNMKEYTLRA
-152 GYDYELMGSTNNWLT
+152 GDYAEFGSNNNWLT
-167 NDDFT
+167 KEHLTISNF
-172 SENLSWLMV
+172 SSLMADNF
-181 EYFDDAQP
+181 EDAQP
-189 LDMFLLHYNYKR
+189 NEKYIIWYNY
-201 ENNPACKI
+201 NNAQQQECIILNKTE
-209 VQLSEEGTW
+209 SFEWE
-218 NIYTIEDVEIFVV
+218 YFSIEDVEIFVV
-231 GDDFYQD
+231 GNDFYQR
-238 IDAAYATKP
+238 IDADYATKP

-256 TALPYAEADVTYCVV
+256 TALPYAEADATYCVV

-279 AGRFTYDGTAWNMLT
+279 AGRFTYDGAAWNMLT
-294 ESKRKATNFIMT
+294 ESKRKPTNFIMT
-306 DSQWVISPYYL
+306 DGQWVISPYYL
-317 AETFANNSQ
+317 AESFANNSQ
-326 GEFTIQNV
+326 GDFTIQNV

-370 SPRISLLDAEEPIL
+370 SPYISLLDAEDPVL
-384 IFDQASKFFSNF
+384 IFDQASKYFSNF

-411 VTACQWTHIPFNQD
+411 VTSCQWTHIPFNQD

-458 AFKYTSSEKASATWE
+458 AFKYTSSEQASATWE

>member
-1 MKNLSKYVIGLAA
+1 MKNLSKYILGFVA
-14 LSMVSCADWYT
+14 LGMVSCADWYT

-70 DTTLVAADSV
+70 DTTLVATDSV

-126 VTYNVFNQMPAY
+126 VTYNVFNQLPAY
-138 LKAFDNLKEYTLED
+138 LKAFDNMKEYTLRA
-152 GYDYELMGSTNNWLT
+152 GDYAEFGSNNNWLT
-167 NDDFT
+167 KEHLTISNF
-172 SENLSWLMV
+172 SSLMADNF
-181 EYFDDAQP
+181 EDAQTNEKYIIW
-189 LDMFLLHYNYKR
+189 YNY
-201 ENNPACKI
+201 NNAQQQECTILNKTE
-209 VQLSEEGTW
+209 SFEWEFFS
-218 NIYTIEDVEIFVV
+218 IEDVELFVV
-231 GDDFYQD
+231 GNDFYQS
-238 IDAAYATKP
+238 IDADYATKP

-256 TALPYAEADVTYCVV
+256 SALPYAEADATYCVV
-271 YKNAAGWT
+271 YKNSAGWT
-279 AGRFTYDGTAWNMLT
+279 AGRFTYDGAAWNMLT
-294 ESKRKATNFIMT
+294 ESKRKPTNFIMT
-306 DSQWVISPYYL
+306 DGQWVISPYYL
-317 AETFANNSQ
+317 AESFANNSQ
-326 GEFTIQNV
+326 GDFTIQNV

-353 ASAYVSSKNHAT
+353 ASAYVSSKNHTT

-370 SPRISLLDAEEPIL
+370 SPYISLLDAEDPVL

-458 AFKYTSSEKASATWE
+458 AFKYTSSEQASATWE

>member
-1 MKNLSKYVIGLAA
+1 MKNLSKYILGFVA
-14 LSMVSCADWYT
+14 LGMVSCADWYT

-47 DKDYDTISRNPA
+47 DKDYDTISHNPA

-70 DTTLVAADSV
+70 DTTLVATDSV
-80 IYKALVRLGG
+80 IYKALVRLSG

-138 LKAFDNLKEYTLED
+138 LKAFDNMQEYTLRA
-152 GYDYELMGSTNNWLT
+152 GDYAEFGSNNNWLT
-167 NDDFT
+167 KEHITISNF
-172 SENLSWLMV
+172 SSLMADNF
-181 EYFDDAQP
+181 EDAQTNEKYIIW
-189 LDMFLLHYNYKR
+189 YNY
-201 ENNPACKI
+201 NNAQQQECTILNKTE
-209 VQLSEEGTW
+209 SFEWEFFS
-218 NIYTIEDVEIFVV
+218 IEDVELFVV
-231 GDDFYQD
+231 GNDFYQS
-238 IDAAYATKP
+238 IDADYATKP

-256 TALPYAEADVTYCVV
+256 SALPYAEADATYCVV
-271 YKNAAGWT
+271 YKNSAGWT
-279 AGRFTYDGTAWNMLT
+279 AGRFTYDGAAWNMLT
-294 ESKRKATNFIMT
+294 ESKRKPTNFIMT
-306 DSQWVISPYYL
+306 DGQWVISPYYL
-317 AETFANNSQ
+317 AESFANNSQ
-326 GEFTIQNV
+326 GDFTIQNV

-353 ASAYVSSKNHAT
+353 ASAYVSSKNHTT

-370 SPRISLLDAEEPIL
+370 SPYISLLDAEDPVL

-458 AFKYTSSEKASATWE
+458 AFKYTSSEQASATWE

>member
-1 MKNLSKYVIGLAA
+1 MKNSSKYILGFVA
-14 LSMVSCADWYT
+14 LGMVSCADWYT

-70 DTTLVAADSV
+70 DTTLVATDSV

-126 VTYNVFNQMPAY
+126 VTYNVFNQLPAY
-138 LKAFDNLKEYTLED
+138 LKAFDNMKEYTLRA
-152 GYDYELMGSTNNWLT
+152 GDYAEFGSNNNWLT
-167 NDDFT
+167 KEHLTISNF
-172 SENLSWLMV
+172 SSLMADNF
-181 EYFDDAQP
+181 EDAQTNEKYIIW
-189 LDMFLLHYNYKR
+189 YNY
-201 ENNPACKI
+201 NNAQQQECTILNKTE
-209 VQLSEEGTW
+209 SFEWEFFS
-218 NIYTIEDVEIFVV
+218 IEDVELFVV
-231 GDDFYQD
+231 GNDFYQS
-238 IDAAYATKP
+238 IDADYATKP

-256 TALPYAEADVTYCVV
+256 SALPYAEADATYCVV
-271 YKNAAGWT
+271 YKNSAGWT
-279 AGRFTYDGTAWNMLT
+279 AGRFTYDGAAWNMLT
-294 ESKRKATNFIMT
+294 ESKRKPTNFIMT
-306 DSQWVISPYYL
+306 DGQWVISPYYL
-317 AETFANNSQ
+317 AESFANNSQ
-326 GEFTIQNV
+326 GDFTIQNV

-370 SPRISLLDAEEPIL
+370 SPYISLLDADDPVL

-411 VTACQWTHIPFNQD
+411 VTSCQWTHIPFNQD

-458 AFKYTSSEKASATWE
+458 AFKYTSSEQASATWE